1 MSQLD
6 RHEARELHVGHEDV
20 AWTLHTWHEALL
32 QIRAS
37 VEVDLY
43 ACGMAVVMEQLG
55 DCHTLADLVTRF
67 QAPDDRLVDV
77 LIWFCW
83 KGEILLR
90 PQLLLGASCALRL
103 HDLIA
108 ETIA

>member
-6 RHEARELHVGHEDV
+6 RHEVHVGHNGA
-20 AWTLHTWHEALL
+20 AWTLHAWHDALH
-32 QIRAS
+32 QVGAS

-43 ACGMAVVMEQLG
+43 ACGMAVVMERLG
-55 DCHTLADLVTRF
+55 DCHTFADLVTRF
-67 QAPDDRLVDV
+67 QAPDDTLVDV

-90 PQLLLGASCALRL
+90 PHLLLGASCAIRLRE
-103 HDLIA
+103 LIA
-108 ETIA
+108 ETTT